1 MKEILREKATEMFLR
16 YGFRSVSMDDLS
28 ASLGISKKTIYQ
40 HYSSKENLVN
50 DCIHEYMNKHNQD
63 ILQVC
68 QNSDDAVGEMLGIA
82 QKLVIVLEL
91 LSPKVIYEL
100 QKYFAPAWKQLHSR
114 KNELAHKVLIKNLRN
129 GKSQGLYRSDIKE
142 HIIIQLYN
150 TMVMEVINNDF
161 FEHLGFKKSNVYLQ
175 LVSYH
180 MHGILTP
187 QGMEFMNT
195 RYKHILDKLQL

>member
-1 MKEILREKATEMFLR
+1 
-16 YGFRSVSMDDLS
+16 MDDLS